1 VSRVELIGQG
11 MEGAVYDLG
20 DGRVRKTWFGRRPDD
35 VRPLKAFLDELPPL
49 PFRTPRIREIGAV
62 ADALAVSV
70 EDLLTGTALPD
81 ADVTEEQALDAF
93 VAVVEALGTT
103 VPGPASK
110 ALPVLN
116 QPFWRDDLSWGEALA
131 ALVRRRAAESHHHL
145 KRDVADFD
153 DLLENLTARL
163 ETIEPDRLSVVHGDI
178 CPPTLLMDGP
188 RTVALLDWGFYSTA
202 GDNTFDAALAAG
214 FFDMYGPDAQRL
226 DDLLLDRFERLGHDR
241 ERMYLYR
248 AAYAITTATIY
259 DADAGDGHYLWCVG
273 NLNRLPR

>member
-1 VSRVELIGQG
+1 MELIGQG

-20 DGRVRKTWFGRRPDD
+20 DGRVRKTWFDRRPDD
-35 VRPLKAFLDELPPL
+35 VRPLQAFLDELPPL
-49 PFRTPRIREIGAV
+49 PFRTPRIREIS
-62 ADALAVSV
+62 ADGEGLAVSV
-70 EDLLTGTALPD
+70 EDKLTGTALHD
-81 ADVTEEQALDAF
+81 AGLTEEQALDAF

-103 VPGPASK
+103 TAGPASK

-131 ALVRRRAAESHHHL
+131 ALVRRRGAESHHHL
-145 KRDVADFD
+145 KRDVPDFD
-153 DLLENLTARL
+153 ERL
-163 ETIEPDRLSVVHGDI
+163 ESVTTRLATIEPDRLSVVHGDI
-178 CPPTLLMDGP
+178 CPPNLLMDGP
-188 RTVALLDWGFYSTA
+188 RTAAVLDWGFYTTA

-226 DDLLLDRFERLGHDR
+226 DNLLLDRFETLGHDR

-259 DADAGDGHYLWCVG
+259 DADAGDGHYAWCVG
-273 NLNRLPR
+273 NLNRLA

>member
-1 VSRVELIGQG
+1 MELIGQG
-11 MEGAVYDLG
+11 MEGTVYDLG
-20 DGRVRKTWFGRRPDD
+20 DGRVRKIWFDRRPDD
-35 VRPLKAFLDELPPL
+35 VRPLKAFLDELPAL
-49 PFRTPRIREIGAV
+49 PFRTPRIHQIT
-62 ADALAVSV
+62 ADADGQAVSE
-70 EDLLTGTALPD
+70 EDLLTGTALHE

-116 QPFWRDDLSWGEALA
+116 QPFWREDLSWGEALA
-131 ALVRRRAAESHHHL
+131 ALVRRRAAEAHHHL
-145 KRDVADFD
+145 KRDVPDFD
-153 DLLENLTARL
+153 DLLETLATRL
-163 ETIEPDRLSVVHGDI
+163 ATMEPDRLSVVHGDI
-178 CPPTLLMDGP
+178 CQPNLLMDGP
-188 RTVALLDWGFYSTA
+188 RTAAVLDWGFYSTA

-226 DDLLLDRFERLGHDR
+226 DTLLLDRFEALGHDR

-248 AAYAITTATIY
+248 QAYAITTATIY
-259 DADAGDGHYLWCVG
+259 DADAGDGHYVWCVG

>member
-1 VSRVELIGQG
+1 MELIGQG

-20 DGRVRKTWFGRRPDD
+20 DGRVRKTWFDRRPDD
-35 VRPLKAFLDELPPL
+35 VRPLQAFLDELPPL
-49 PFRTPRIREIGAV
+49 PFRTPRLREIS
-62 ADALAVSV
+62 ADDEGLAVSV
-70 EDLLTGTALPD
+70 EDKLTGTALQD
-81 ADVTEEQALDAF
+81 AGLTEQQALDAF

-103 VPGPASK
+103 TAGPASK

-116 QPFWRDDLSWGEALA
+116 QPFWRADLSWGEALA

-145 KRDVADFD
+145 KRDVPDFD
-153 DLLENLTARL
+153 ERL
-163 ETIEPDRLSVVHGDI
+163 ERLTTRLATIEPDRLSVVHGDI
-178 CPPTLLMDGP
+178 CPPNLLMDGP
-188 RTVALLDWGFYSTA
+188 RTAAVLDWGFYSTA

-226 DDLLLDRFERLGHDR
+226 DNLLLDRFEALGHDR

-259 DADAGDGHYLWCVG
+259 DADAGDGHYAWCVG
-273 NLNRLPR
+273 NLNRLAG

>member
-1 VSRVELIGQG
+1 MELIGQG

-20 DGRVRKTWFGRRPDD
+20 DGRVRKTWFDRRPDD
-35 VRPLKAFLDELPPL
+35 VRPLQAFLDELPPL
-49 PFRTPRIREIGAV
+49 PFRTPRIREIS
-62 ADALAVSV
+62 ADGEGLAVSV
-70 EDLLTGTALPD
+70 EDKLTGTALQD
-81 ADVTEEQALDAF
+81 AGLTEQQALDAF

-103 VPGPASK
+103 TAGPASK

-116 QPFWRDDLSWGEALA
+116 QPFWRADLSWGEALA

-145 KRDVADFD
+145 KRDVPDFD
-153 DLLENLTARL
+153 ERL
-163 ETIEPDRLSVVHGDI
+163 ERLTTRLATIEPDRLSVVHGDI
-178 CPPTLLMDGP
+178 CPPNLLMDGP
-188 RTVALLDWGFYSTA
+188 RTAAVLDWGFYSTA

-226 DDLLLDRFERLGHDR
+226 DNLLLDRFEALGHDR

-259 DADAGDGHYLWCVG
+259 DADAGDGHYAWCVG
-273 NLNRLPR
+273 NLNRLAG

>member
-1 VSRVELIGQG
+1 MELIGQG

-20 DGRVRKTWFGRRPDD
+20 DGRVRKTWFDRRPDD
-35 VRPLKAFLDELPPL
+35 VRPLQAFLDELPPL
-49 PFRTPRIREIGAV
+49 PFRTPRIREIS
-62 ADALAVSV
+62 ADGEGLAVSV
-70 EDLLTGTALPD
+70 EDKLTGTALQD
-81 ADVTEEQALDAF
+81 AGLTEAQALDAF

-103 VPGPASK
+103 TAGPASK

-116 QPFWRDDLSWGEALA
+116 ELFWRDDLSWGEALA

-145 KRDVADFD
+145 ERDVPDFD
-153 DLLENLTARL
+153 ERL
-163 ETIEPDRLSVVHGDI
+163 ERLTTRLATIEPDRLSVVHGDI
-178 CPPTLLMDGP
+178 CPPNLLMDGP
-188 RTVALLDWGFYSTA
+188 RTAAVLDWGFYTTA

-226 DDLLLDRFERLGHDR
+226 DNLLLDRFEALGHDR

-259 DADAGDGHYLWCVG
+259 DADAGDGHYAWCVA
-273 NLNRLPR
+273 NLNRLAG